1 MNIYIIK
8 AFDSSLHNIK
18 VMFKIIKLSILK
30 VEYNK
35 MFDNS
40 MWIKYNIIQ
49 IVESLKQGDQLLSII
64 FNIIFN

>member
-18 VMFKIIKLSILK
+18 VTFKIIKLSILK